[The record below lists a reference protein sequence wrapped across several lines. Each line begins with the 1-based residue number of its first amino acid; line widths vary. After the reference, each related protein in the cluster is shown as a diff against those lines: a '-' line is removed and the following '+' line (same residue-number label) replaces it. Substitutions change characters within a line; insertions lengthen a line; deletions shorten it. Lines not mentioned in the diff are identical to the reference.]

1 LLGPI
6 KSGQNWSWAAF
17 GKHPAAKDY
26 FRIGR
31 ESHISKSFSNWTESG
46 YKELVSKKTASRKPV
61 AWRFWSRG
69 AGKENLVCGL
79 VKDSSDSLG
88 RQYPLLIVGTGYLD
102 KWEEQWDLLT
112 FACEKLWEQIEYL
125 SARMFGDMKSMET
138 RIENIRPPHPNWSEF
153 NSKRKELLESNQ
165 NPHSRTFR
173 EMEGSSSDMSNKTE
187 GLIDLDIHGASDLF
201 MSINFWHS
209 FLKSGNQSVPNAVF
223 MGGTVEHSFLAFFK
237 RPLATADFIRLWSV
251 SSAGAGKEGS
261 SVTG

>member
-1 LLGPI
+1 LLGTI
-6 KSGQNWSWAAF
+6 KSAQTWNWAAY

-31 ESHISKSFSNWTESG
+31 ESNISKSFAHWTESG
-46 YKELVSKKTASRKPV
+46 YNELASKKTTGRNPV

-102 KWEEQWDLLT
+102 KWEERWDLLT

-125 SARMFGDMKSMET
+125 SAQMFDGLKSMEN

-153 NSKRKELLESNQ
+153 SSKRQEIIGPNDNNQ
-165 NPHSRTFR
+165 PRAFR
-173 EMEGSSSDMSNKTE
+173 EVEHSSSVFLNKTE
-187 GLIDLDIHGASDLF
+187 GLIELNIQGASDQF
-201 MSINFWHS
+201 ISINFWHS
-209 FLKSGNQSVPNAVF
+209 FLKSYNPSVPNSVF
-223 MGGTVEHSFLAFFK
+223 MGGVVEHSYLAFYK
-237 RPLATADFIRLWSV
+237 RPLVTADFIQLWSV
-251 SSAGAGKEGS
+251 
-261 SVTG
+261 